1 MSSQLASNPES
12 ASTATPSMM
21 CVPLAVFRIH
31 QAQNVEIY
39 IWPEGDQEPTLYCGA
54 DVPLTERDLER
65 LSARG
70 VRFVYLSRAAFAD
83 LTDELRH
90 SLDDVLADDGIPAE
104 ERLAVLQSAM
114 ALEVDSAFHAVS
126 CDRFVDVSRQ
136 VARQINSLLAEYEVV
151 PRTLFQILRHD
162 FYTFTHLTNVATF
175 ATLLADQYGIKNPEE
190 QQQITVAGLLH
201 DLGKKYVPAS
211 VLCKIG
217 RLTDDEWDLIRAH
230 PQRGYEDLCHRGDLN
245 FGQLMM
251 VYSHHERIDGQ
262 GYPVGLLG
270 PEIHPWARLLAV
282 VDVFDALTGARP
294 YRSAWKVSDA
304 LAYLD
309 RNAGTQ
315 FDKELVRCWV
325 SAMKQR

>member
-1 MSSQLASNPES
+1 MSSQLASKSES
-12 ASTATPSMM
+12 ESTVAPSMM

-31 QAQNVEIY
+31 QARNVDIY

-54 DVPLTERDLER
+54 DMPLTEQDLER

-70 VRFVYLSRAAFAD
+70 LRFVYLSRSAFAD
-83 LTDELRH
+83 LTDELRL
-90 SLDDVLADDGIPAE
+90 SLGDVLADGGIPAE
-104 ERLAVLQSAM
+104 QRLAVLQSAM

-126 CDRFVDVSRQ
+126 CDRFVNVSHQ
-136 VARQINSLLAEYEVV
+136 IARQINTLLTENEVI
-151 PRTLFQILRHD
+151 PRALFQILRHD
-162 FYTFTHLTNVATF
+162 FYTFTHLTNVASF
-175 ATLLADQYGIKNPEE
+175 ATLLADQYGIKDPK
-190 QQQITVAGLLH
+190 QQHQITVAGLLH
-201 DLGKKYVPAS
+201 DLGKKYIPS
-211 VLCKIG
+211 TVLCKIG

-251 VYSHHERIDGQ
+251 VYSHHERIDGN
-262 GYPVGLLG
+262 GYPAGLVAQ
-270 PEIHPWARLLAV
+270 EIHPWAKLLAV

>member
-1 MSSQLASNPES
+1 
-12 ASTATPSMM
+12 MM

-31 QAQNVEIY
+31 QARNVEIY
-39 IWPEGDQEPTLYCGA
+39 IWPEGDEEPTLYCGA
-54 DVPLTERDLER
+54 DTPLTEQDLER
-65 LSARG
+65 LSQRG
-70 VRFVYLSRAAFAD
+70 VRFVYLSRSAFAD
-83 LTDELRH
+83 LTDDLRH
-90 SLDDVLADDGIPAE
+90 SLDDVLADDGLPAE

-126 CDRFVDVSRQ
+126 CDRLVEVSHQ
-136 VARQINSLLAEYEVV
+136 VARQINSLLAEHEVV

-175 ATLLADQYGIKNPEE
+175 ATLLAGQYGIKCPKE
-190 QQQITVAGLLH
+190 QQQITVGGLLH
-201 DLGKKYVPAS
+201 DLGKKYIPSS

-230 PQRGYEDLCHRGDLN
+230 PQRGYEDLCHRTDLS
-245 FGQLMM
+245 FAQLMM
-251 VYSHHERIDGQ
+251 VYSHHERIDGN
-262 GYPVGLLG
+262 GYPVGL
-270 PEIHPWARLLAV
+270 PDHEIHPWAKLLAV

-294 YRSAWKVSDA
+294 YRSSWKVSDA

-309 RNAGTQ
+309 RNAGIL